1 MKIKTKSDII
11 ALLRNDLTRWRAFGY
26 VEKLGL
32 PNGCIAAG
40 FIRNLVWDYL
50 HGKKSDCKA
59 HDLDVLYYEPNK
71 VAGSH
76 DQAIEDELKIA
87 HPDFKWSVK
96 NQARMHTQ
104 NNDEPYTSIEA
115 AMLSWPETA
124 TAIAAHREGEQ
135 CVITAPFGL
144 NDLITMTL
152 RPTSKRPN
160 KMEAFNKRCEEK
172 RWMSRWPKI
181 IIVD

>member
-1 MKIKTKSDII
+1 MEIKTTSDTIT
-11 ALLRNDLTRWRAFGY
+11 LLKNDRTRWRALGY
-26 VEKLGL
+26 IENMGL

-40 FIRNLVWDYL
+40 FIRNLVWDHL
-50 HGKKSDCKA
+50 HGKLSDCKE
-59 HDLDVLYYEPNK
+59 HDLDVLYFDPNK
-71 VAGSH
+71 VAEFH
-76 DQAIEDELKIA
+76 DQAIENELKIA
-87 HPDFKWSVK
+87 HPEFKWSVK

-115 AMLSWPETA
+115 AMRSWPETA
-124 TAIAAHREGEQ
+124 TAIAAHREGKH

-144 NDLITMTL
+144 NDLVSMTL

-160 KMEAFNKRCEEK
+160 KIEAFNKRCQEK
-172 RWMSRWPKI
+172 RWVLRWPQV